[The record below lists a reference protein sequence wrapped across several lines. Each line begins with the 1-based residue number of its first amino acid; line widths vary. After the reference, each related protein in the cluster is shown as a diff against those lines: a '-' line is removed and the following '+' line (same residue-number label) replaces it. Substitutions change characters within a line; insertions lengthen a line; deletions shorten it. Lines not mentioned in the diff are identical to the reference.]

1 MEPRAS
7 VTETSFPLPRR
18 PALRRGAFGPLSRGR
33 PATSAPASRRL
44 QGRPIRTLERCSAD
58 APALRAL
65 APTPRPPPPAPRRQA
80 GLSARLL
87 SLTGPARAAGAH
99 GSPRELG
106 PPGLQVSAR
115 PLAGSA
121 GGSDPQERPLT
132 GRSVQLPA
140 LPTRYG
146 STTRWRPAEG
156 AGAGRHS
163 NQDGKEPAPSLE
175 YSQSTASLPYVQCS
189 ASR

>member
-1 MEPRAS
+1 MSHEGELRRRSWQAENQRSESAQLILLSWEQHKTLESIKLALDTFQRCGSVEPRAS

-18 PALRRGAFGPLSRGR
+18 PALRRGAFGPLPRGR
-33 PATSAPASRRL
+33 PATSAPASGRL
-44 QGRPIRTLERCSAD
+44 HGRPIRTLERCSAD

-121 GGSDPQERPLT
+121 GG
-132 GRSVQLPA
+132 
-140 LPTRYG
+140 
-146 STTRWRPAEG
+146 
-156 AGAGRHS
+156 
-163 NQDGKEPAPSLE
+163 
-175 YSQSTASLPYVQCS
+175 
-189 ASR
+189 